1 MNTEIMLSFIVAF
14 IMSSLLVPIVKKIGI
29 ELDIIA
35 HVNNRTIHKGKMV
48 RIGGYAVYI
57 SFILCAF
64 YFLKTDRQINS
75 ILISS
80 FLIFLVGLYD
90 DMNDLKPKTKV
101 AVELLAATIVIFYGK
116 IGLQGIVIPNMP
128 SFVGNTISIIITYGW
143 IIGITNALNLIDGLD
158 GLCAGIAVIVLATI
172 SLNSLHFGRTDI
184 AALSL
189 LLAGS
194 TSGFLMY
201 NFHPASIF
209 LGDCGAL
216 FLGFMI
222 SVISLLGFGYKSS
235 AFFTLGAPII
245 VLAVPIMDTL
255 IAIIRRK
262 VNHKKFSEADRGHLH
277 HQLMFNL
284 KLGHRGSVLI
294 LYIATFLFS
303 MASYLYLY
311 DKVLAIILFII
322 LMICFEIFVE
332 YTEMISRKYRPILTF
347 VNIFVRSDK
356 LPVLSSMENDLKIA
370 EEIKKDNQQKQ
381 EYFQYRA
388 KLHERAKRIM
398 KKDKKKQTIITCAVL
413 GVLVAVCSIIA
424 FVVTENKKEPVT
436 PDPMVENVTE
446 YILSKNPTAKLQET
460 YDLLVA
466 ANEEGNQ
473 EKEISYAAAYFA
485 TDFFTWSNKTE
496 REDIGGISYVLK
508 NVRQNFA
515 SFALRD
521 YYSDFVEHEKK
532 YTASGLP
539 EVSDY
544 VINSVKPSD
553 LKLEIE
559 GFETAQCYDVE
570 LNLTY
575 VNKPKGM
582 ATNSLKSSVLITLVE
597 DNGLFYVVGVD
608 YKDA

>member
-1 MNTEIMLSFIVAF
+1 MNNEIILSFIVAM
-14 IMSSLLVPIVKKIGI
+14 IVSSLLVPIVKRIGN
-29 ELDIIA
+29 ELNIIA
-35 HVNNRTIHKGKMV
+35 KVNQRTIHHGKIV

-57 SFILCAF
+57 SFIICAF
-64 YFLKTDRQINS
+64 FFLKTDQQINS
-75 ILISS
+75 ILLSG
-80 FLIFLVGLYD
+80 FLIFFVGLYD
-90 DMNDLKPKTKV
+90 DIHDLKPKVKL
-101 AVELLAATIVIFYGK
+101 AVEFIAASVVIFYGK
-116 IGLQGIVIPNMP
+116 IGLQGIIIPNFP
-128 SFVGNTISIIITYGW
+128 EYVGSIISIIITYGW

-158 GLCAGIAVIVLATI
+158 GLCAGISIIVLVTI

-194 TSGFLMY
+194 ASGFLMY

-284 KLGHRGSVLI
+284 NLGHRGSVLI

-311 DKVLAIILFII
+311 DKILAIILFVV

-347 VNIFVRSDK
+347 VNIFIRSDK
-356 LPVLSSMENDLKIA
+356 LPILSSVENDLAKAKNIKDENKEKQDHYQRKAKI
-370 EEIKKDNQQKQ
+370 
-381 EYFQYRA
+381 Y
-388 KLHERAKRIM
+388 ERARRIM
-398 KKDKKKQTIITCAVL
+398 KKNNQKKIIIACSVLMVLIITCAV
-413 GVLVAVCSIIA
+413 IIL
-424 FVVTENKKEPVT
+424 VT
-436 PDPMVENVTE
+436 PKQKTAETSPIIQEVTNQ
-446 YILSKNPTAKLQET
+446 YVLSKNPTTKLQET
-460 YDLLVA
+460 YDLLIQA
-466 ANEEGNQ
+466 DQAGNQ
-473 EKEISYAAAYFA
+473 EQEISYVAAYFA
-485 TDFFTWSNKTE
+485 TDFFTWSNKSE

-508 NVRQNFA
+508 NVRQDFA
-515 SFALRD
+515 SYALRD
-521 YYSDFVEHEKK
+521 YYADFVEHERK
-532 YTASGLP
+532 YTKEGLP

-544 VINSVKPSD
+544 VINSVTPSE

-559 GFETAQCYDVE
+559 GFEDKEVFDVE

-575 VNKPKGM
+575 VNKHDGM
-582 ATNSLKSSVLITLVE
+582 PTNSLKNSVLISVVE
-597 DNGLFYVVGVD
+597 DSGLYYVVGVD
-608 YKDA
+608 YKNAK